1 MTIYIAGPMTGIV
14 NDNREGFN
22 EAEAFLKAKGH
33 TALNPALLPRTLD
46 DKKYLPICIAML
58 EACDAIFMLDGWENS
73 QGAKAELAYAKRQRK
88 VVIYQGAH
96 L

>member
-58 EACDAIFMLDGWENS
+58 EACDAIYMLDGWDSSLGATCERLYALR
-73 QGAKAELAYAKRQRK
+73 QGKTVYYEEDL
-88 VVIYQGAH
+88 
-96 L
+96 